1 MADASETLL
10 GMAAERPDPRLVT
23 NWLTAYLAARPKKAQ
38 KGALAAIASEMEKRK
53 ADPVQQRAATLVLNV
68 VKKLQEKAG

>member
-10 GMAAERPDPRLVT
+10 GMAAERPDPRVIA

-38 KGALAAIASEMEKRK
+38 RGALGAIAAEMEKRR
-53 ADPVQQRAATLVLNV
+53 AEPQHQRAAGLVLTV
-68 VKKLQEKAG
+68 VRKLQDKAG

>member
-1 MADASETLL
+1 MVDASETLL

-53 ADPVQQRAATLVLNV
+53 ADPAQQRAATLVLNV
-68 VKKLQEKAG
+68 VKKLQDKVR

>member
-38 KGALAAIASEMEKRK
+38 KDALAAIASEMEKRK